1 MYFLKVDESECTF
14 GSLKEEVEEEDI
26 ELEVEV
32 EVEVK
37 LVVEGEQSG
46 EYKRIVQPVRSVNKD
61 RELGPGK
68 E

>member
-1 MYFLKVDESECTF
+1 MYFLKVDKSECTF
-14 GSLKEEVEEEDI
+14 ASLEEDI
-26 ELEVEV
+26 EVEV

>member
-14 GSLKEEVEEEDI
+14 ASLEEEVEEEDI
-26 ELEVEV
+26 EFEV

-37 LVVEGEQSG
+37 VVVEGEQSG

>member
-14 GSLKEEVEEEDI
+14 ASVKEEVEEEDI
-26 ELEVEV
+26 EV

>member
-14 GSLKEEVEEEDI
+14 GSVKEEVEEEDI
-26 ELEVEV
+26 EV